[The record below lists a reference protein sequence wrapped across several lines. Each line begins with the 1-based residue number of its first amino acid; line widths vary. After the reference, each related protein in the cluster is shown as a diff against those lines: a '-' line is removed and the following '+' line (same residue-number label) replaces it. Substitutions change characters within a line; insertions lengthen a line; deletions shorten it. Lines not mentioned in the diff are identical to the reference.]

1 MVRLKDVLARVK
13 PVALSAL
20 VYSPI
25 AFQALSILWWGSGGK

>member
-1 MVRLKDVLARVK
+1 MARLKDALARLK
-13 PVALSAL
+13 PAALSAL